1 MKTKYLAVVPAIA
14 LSLLWLVPAPA
25 QALDLISELDK
36 TVIAIHDYSVING
49 AITSKASTAT
59 IKDSVS
65 KMNKQLS
72 VIRASLL
79 TFDKDVTKNWTFL
92 GATDNAVYPAR
103 TTLRNYDLSA
113 FSWYSFELAAQQK
126 ITNCYKQSGT
136 AKACVLNLHT
146 NNQKVELARYSKM
159 SNQLAVVEKWRLAAK
174 R

>member
-1 MKTKYLAVVPAIA
+1 
-14 LSLLWLVPAPA
+14 LLWLVPAPA
-25 QALDLISELDK
+25 QAVDLISELDK

-49 AITSKASTAT
+49 AITSKASTT
-59 IKDSVS
+59 SVKDSVS

-79 TFDKDVTKNWTFL
+79 TLDKDITKNWTYL

-103 TTLRNYDLSA
+103 ATLRNYDLSA

-126 ITNCYKQSGT
+126 ITNCYKQSGMT
-136 AKACVLNLHT
+136 NACVLNLHAK
-146 NNQKVELARYSKM
+146 NKKSELARYSKM
-159 SNQLAVVEKWRLAAK
+159 STQRTIIEKWRLAAK

>member
-1 MKTKYLAVVPAIA
+1 
-14 LSLLWLVPAPA
+14 LLWLVPAPA
-25 QALDLISELDK
+25 QAVDLISELDK

-49 AITSKASTAT
+49 SITSKASTAS

-136 AKACVLNLHT
+136 AKACVLNLHAK
-146 NNQKVELARYSKM
+146 NKKVELARYSKM
-159 SNQLAVVEKWRLAAK
+159 STQLKVVEKWRLAAK